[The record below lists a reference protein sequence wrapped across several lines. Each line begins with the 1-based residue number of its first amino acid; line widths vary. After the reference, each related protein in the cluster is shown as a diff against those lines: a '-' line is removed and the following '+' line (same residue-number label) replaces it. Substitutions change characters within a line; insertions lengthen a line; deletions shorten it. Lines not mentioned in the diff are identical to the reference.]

1 MDRRES
7 IIDLTSA
14 PAPESTHRQPSW
26 DITSV
31 DFDTDSDLSGYGSTS
46 PSWIDNARSRGVK
59 RQRSGD
65 DSENAGPSTRP
76 RVEEHV
82 QAIDLTEVDS
92 SSEFAK
98 TLSNLREDAV
108 KAQQPSEKATNKTQS
123 ILGAYKCPVC
133 MDTPED
139 ATSTACGTCPVC
151 RKSITKN
158 DSPGPRRSLIPL
170 KLKLTSK
177 KRNVITPTEA

>member
-139 ATSTACGTCPVC
+139 ATSTACGMFRVSRTDNACP
-151 RKSITKN
+151 RFKYSWSSIFM
-158 DSPGPRRSLIPL
+158 L
-170 KLKLTSK
+170 LT
-177 KRNVITPTEA
+177 